1 MFSPVTN
8 ICPWWHQY
16 SIAHVCG
23 QLSVTLGSLGF
34 TKPDDK
40 PIHTEEISL
49 ISSVEICSP
58 GRFSFKMSEPWVL
71 SSQTYFVVRARDKA
85 AGQATITPNREP
97 KPMASVLV

>member
-1 MFSPVTN
+1 MCPPVRN
-8 ICPWWHQY
+8 ICPSWHQY
-16 SIAHVCG
+16 SIAHGCG

-40 PIHTEEISL
+40 PIHTEEIIL

-71 SSQTYFVVRARDKA
+71 SSQTYFVVRVKGEA
-85 AGQATITPNREP
+85 AGQATIHPNREP
-97 KPMASVLV
+97 KPMASALG